1 MRNIFSLGL
10 LGALLLSPLCGCSR
24 PASAESSLTHLEQ
37 SFPAATANPELQLAI
52 AASTARDFATGVVA
66 LGNVKKT
73 PGLTPQQLMA
83 VEQAQQ
89 AMTADLIRRADGG
102 DAAARAEL
110 ARIEQSRS
118 Q

>member
-1 MRNIFSLGL
+1 
-10 LGALLLSPLCGCSR
+10 
-24 PASAESSLTHLEQ
+24 
-37 SFPAATANPELQLAI
+37 
-52 AASTARDFATGVVA
+52 
-66 LGNVKKT
+66 
-73 PGLTPQQLMA
+73 MA